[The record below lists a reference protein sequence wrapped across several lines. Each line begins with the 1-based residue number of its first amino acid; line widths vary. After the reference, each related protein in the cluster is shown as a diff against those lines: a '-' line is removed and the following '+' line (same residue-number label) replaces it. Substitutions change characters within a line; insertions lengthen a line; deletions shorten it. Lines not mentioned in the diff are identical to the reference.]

1 MEYNNFSREQHPA
14 LSSAAT
20 MCTILQKARDLR
32 CEGNWFG
39 SSHGYHP
46 RGIRRGPFLFVNEWS
61 THNYCKVYLSQ
72 DPEAEWLDAED
83 CPRAWGV
90 RAIPKPKGEV
100 KLIQVWSSGSWL
112 KTGPWCEKI
121 NEILWNLETEILEKE
136 KVKLAKENLNKSKSI
151 EEKNKRDQALI
162 DAYSN

>member
-1 MEYNNFSREQHPA
+1 M
-14 LSSAAT
+14 
-20 MCTILQKARDLR
+20 
-32 CEGNWFG
+32 
-39 SSHGYHP
+39 
-46 RGIRRGPFLFVNEWS
+46 
-61 THNYCKVYLSQ
+61 
-72 DPEAEWLDAED
+72 
-83 CPRAWGV
+83 
-90 RAIPKPKGEV
+90 